1 MPTRDVQPEV
11 ENASGGQ
18 MAAAE
23 SACEVVEEAVPPEP
37 APAEALMGTMSTTP
51 KVDTGMAQHATSGAT
66 DAGNDPVVK
75 TIILLRHGESVA
87 NVMSRTSG
95 STARL
100 HDPHLTA
107 EGERQ
112 ARSWQQISREW
123 GADVVLCSPLRRSLH
138 TALLAFDEAAGPPI
152 EIVPLLREYHWESA
166 QNRGNTAEVLQ
177 AELAAWGGIDR
188 VDPASLVCLDIPMLH
203 WDPIAEAC
211 MSHEELKGRCRAVFE
226 SGQLTAELLS
236 RPEKVVVAVS
246 HYGTIHGLCDGA
258 FARQFGHQPRLGHGG
273 VKVQVH
279 ASSNWSVSVLP
290 CPAQQQQGRQAS
302 AAAAPVLCKFFAQG
316 ACQFGDACR
325 FSHQSG
331 MVPPVKDRRTASV
344 LVVGRSQR
352 LSGQWVA
359 LLGGAFNSAG
369 AHRSSLFNP
378 GTIQRS

>member
-1 MPTRDVQPEV
+1 
-11 ENASGGQ
+11 

-23 SACEVVEEAVPPEP
+23 PACEMLEVVEEGEPPRGD
-37 APAEALMGTMSTTP
+37 AG
-51 KVDTGMAQHATSGAT
+51 VAQHAASGAT

-75 TIILLRHGESVA
+75 TIILLRHGESIA
-87 NVMSRTSG
+87 NVMSRAG
-95 STARL
+95 ESTACL

-112 ARSWQQISREW
+112 ASSWQQISREW
-123 GADVVLCSPLRRSLH
+123 GAQVVLCSPLRRTLH

-166 QNRGNTAEVLQ
+166 QNRGNTAEMLQ
-177 AELAAWGGIDR
+177 AELAAWGGIGR
-188 VDPASLVCLDIPMLH
+188 VDPASLVCLDTPTLH
-203 WDPIAEAC
+203 WDPAAEAC

-236 RPEKVVVAVS
+236 RPEKVVIAVS
-246 HYGTIHGLCDGA
+246 HYGTIHGLCDDA
-258 FARQFGHQPRLGHGG
+258 FARQFGHQRKKPRLGHGG

-279 ASSNWSVSVLP
+279 ASSKWSVSILP
-290 CPAQQQQGRQAS
+290 CPAQQQHGRHAL
-302 AAAAPVLCKFFAQG
+302 AATVPVLCKFFAQG

-325 FSHQSG
+325 FSHQSC

-378 GTIQRS
+378 GTIQHSQ